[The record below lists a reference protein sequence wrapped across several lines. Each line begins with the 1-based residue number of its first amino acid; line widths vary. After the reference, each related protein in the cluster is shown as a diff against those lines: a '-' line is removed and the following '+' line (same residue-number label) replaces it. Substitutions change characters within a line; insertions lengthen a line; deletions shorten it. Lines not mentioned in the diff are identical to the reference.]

1 MNELLSIVI
10 VEYRSIDEID
20 TCVRNI
26 EANMDVPY
34 EVIVSSNSCY
44 TEEEKKAINIS
55 NSNVRWIYNAENGG
69 FAYAMNEGLKV
80 AKGDYLVIMNS
91 DCIINSGLSEMMSF
105 METHPEVGALGPQMR
120 DAEGNIQD
128 TARPYV
134 TPYRFFKRQL
144 IRVIGRKVSILNKN
158 MDYSKVQTVDWVI
171 GAFIMVSRSAYEKV
185 GGLDHVSFFMYA
197 EDIDWCTRIHIEGF
211 EVVYFPK
218 VIITYKGTR
227 RARTTMKYAKIFI
240 KSHLAYWRKYGFI
253 YGYPKRKEIVFD
265 EN

>member
-1 MNELLSIVI
+1 
-10 VEYRSIDEID
+10 
-20 TCVRNI
+20 
-26 EANMDVPY
+26 MDVPY

-44 TEEEKKAINIS
+44 SDEEKKTINVS
-55 NSNVRWIYNAENGG
+55 NPNVRWIHNPENGG

-91 DCIINSGLSEMMSF
+91 DCIINSSLRQMMNF
-105 METHPEVGALGPQMR
+105 MKAHPKVGALGPQMR
-120 DAEGNIQD
+120 DAEDNIQD

-134 TPYRFFKRQL
+134 TPYRFFKRQM
-144 IRVIGRKVSILNKN
+144 IRVIGRKVSILNKD

-171 GAFIMVSRSAYEKV
+171 GAFIMVSRAAYEKV

-197 EDIDWCTRIHIEGF
+197 EDIDWCTRIRQQGF

-227 RARTTMKYAKIFI
+227 RARKTMKYAKIFI

-253 YGYPKRKEIVFD
+253 YGYPKRKEIIYN